1 MGFMVSN
8 DRRMHGNQH
17 AHTVRKVFRVSSSCP
32 VAPDAD
38 MRRPIR
44 ARLLGGASSVALSVA
59 SMIVALGVCMPG
71 DAQAQTTVNPVQTT
85 RFDLLPAQNPIVF
98 GAGTNID
105 TTATANVDAVDGGNG
120 TAWDVTN
127 QGKILGANIGIFLIG
142 AGSSVTNANTISG
155 ATSNG
160 VQLFAGG
167 AVTNPQGATI
177 SGGVK
182 GVEGQGGPGAIIK
195 TGNIPGGL
203 EGDAGPPPRGGAV
216 SK

>member
-71 DAQAQTTVNPVQTT
+71 DARAQTTVNPNQTT
-85 RFDLLPAQNPIVF
+85 TFTLDPLQNPIVF
-98 GAGTNID
+98 GPATNID
-105 TTATANVDAVDGGNG
+105 T
-120 TAWDVTN
+120 
-127 QGKILGANIGIFLIG
+127 
-142 AGSSVTNANTISG
+142 S
-155 ATSNG
+155 
-160 VQLFAGG
+160 
-167 AVTNPQGATI
+167 ATI
-177 SGGVK
+177 
-182 GVEGQGGPGAIIK
+182 PADAIF
-195 TGNIPGGL
+195 G
-203 EGDAGPPPRGGAV
+203 
-216 SK
+216 